1 MKMAFCATVMECLH
15 VLLLYTVWLIFYI
28 LYFYLSFV
36 CVCVVH
42 AQVFFFFRKLP
53 NARLGGA
60 RPAQA
65 QSHVTGRFSWTANKQ
80 PAVQKKS
87 EIEAARAAVCR
98 RRRRR
103 RRHSPVELWFFSLF
117 LFLFLFLLL
126 LQLLFS
132 SFILF

>member
-15 VLLLYTVWLIFYI
+15 VLLLYTHI
-28 LYFYLSFV
+28 LYIIFLFIF
-36 CVCVVH
+36 CVCVLCMRRY
-42 AQVFFFFRKLP
+42 FFFFRKLP

-80 PAVQKKS
+80 QAVQKKS
-87 EIEAARAAVCR
+87 EIEAARAAVC